1 MLPVKRKFQPTPS
14 RNSAI
19 RNWCRFT
26 PVSATAMQAMLSTTP
41 TPMMVSVPKRL
52 IRWPVKKPGANMP
65 ITCHSSTS
73 AASSNGKP
81 QTCMASGVA
90 AISRFIT
97 P

>member
-1 MLPVKRKFQPTPS
+1 M
-14 RNSAI
+14 
-19 RNWCRFT
+19 
-26 PVSATAMQAMLSTTP
+26 MGST
-41 TPMMVSVPKRL
+41 PKRL

-81 QTCMASGVA
+81 HTCMASGVA